1 MPQYTEALQL
11 RLPANV
17 QAAAFHGG
25 AALGPVLAKTFD
37 ATSMLTRSNDQLATC
52 PDSGRLLL
60 RLEDD
65 SPFAGTR
72 ELHNVTIF
80 YPCWLWPQ
88 ANLKGIGA
96 VKLRLGQMPY
106 TFQLAHDEPN
116 RRFEPAQS
124 AHGEVLV
131 RRDGCKGPLLAQTP
145 LPARPAEDGF
155 LELVLPLTAATG
167 TSDLCVIATGD
178 TRPTMWVVDAVSLVP
193 AAK

>member
-1 MPQYTEALQL
+1 MQL

-72 ELHNVTIF
+72 EFHNVTIF

-88 ANLKGIGA
+88 ADLAGIGA
-96 VKLRLGQMPY
+96 VKLRLAQMPY

-131 RRDGCKGPLLAQTP
+131 WRDACKGALLTQAP
-145 LPARPAEDGF
+145 LPANPAVDGF
-155 LELVLPLTAATG
+155 LELVLPVPTTTG
-167 TSDLCVIATGD
+167 ARDLCVIATGD

>member
-1 MPQYTEALQL
+1 MQL

-65 SPFAGTR
+65 SPFAGAR

-88 ANLKGIGA
+88 ADLEGIGA
-96 VKLRLGQMPY
+96 VKLRLAQMPY
-106 TFQLAHDEPN
+106 TSWPTTSRIAASN
-116 RRFEPAQS
+116 RRRVHTAKCWC
-124 AHGEVLV
+124 GVT
-131 RRDGCKGPLLAQTP
+131 LARAP
-145 LPARPAEDGF
+145 
-155 LELVLPLTAATG
+155 
-167 TSDLCVIATGD
+167 C
-178 TRPTMWVVDAVSLVP
+178 
-193 AAK
+193 